1 MNNFKNKKVV
11 IMGLGAYKNGSGV
24 SAAIFL
30 ARLGADV
37 LVTDLRKKDELKEQL
52 KKLEKYKNI
61 KYILG
66 EHREKDFK
74 NTNLIIKNPAVPKD
88 SKFLKIARKNKIRI
102 HNDWTIF
109 MEEKENEIIA
119 VTGTRG
125 KSTTVTLIDEFL
137 KIKYKTHLCGN
148 IGVSPLAIFSKI
160 KKDDI
165 VVAEL
170 SSWLLGD
177 FKNIKKSP
185 HISIVTNL
193 MPDHLNKYK
202 NLKEYYND
210 KKNIFKFQKK
220 EDILILNK
228 DYKETREL
236 SGEAKGAVFW
246 FSEKKLLKREN
257 GVFLKGEDI
266 YFQIDG
272 KARKVASIKNRKI
285 QGEHNKQNIL
295 AACAAAI
302 LKDVKK
308 SEIQNIINNFSGV
321 SDRLEFLR
329 ELNGVKFYNDT
340 TATSPD
346 AAIVALKTLG
356 SEKKNIILLAGG
368 SDKKLD
374 YKDFAKMV
382 KKYTKGIILFSGD
395 ATEKIKKE
403 LEKVKYKNILAEVKD
418 MKDAVKTAQ
427 KYIQK
432 GDIVLLSPAAASFG
446 LFKNEFDRGES
457 FCDVVTKLKR

>member
-24 SAAIFL
+24 SAAVFL
-30 ARLGADV
+30 ARLGADI

-52 KKLEKYKNI
+52 KKLEKYENI
-61 KYILG
+61 KYRLG
-66 EHREKDFK
+66 GHKEKDFK
-74 NTNLIIKNPAVPKD
+74 NVDIIVKNPAVPKD
-88 SKFLKIARKNKIRI
+88 SKFLKIAREDKAII

-109 MEEKENEIIA
+109 MGEKKNEIIA

-125 KSTTVTLIDEFL
+125 KSTTATLIDKFL
-137 KIKYKTHLCGN
+137 RVKYRTHLCGN

-160 KKDDI
+160 KKGDI

-177 FKNIKKSP
+177 FKNTKKSP
-185 HISIVTNL
+185 YIAIVTNL

-228 DYKETREL
+228 DNKETRKL

-246 FSEKKLLKREN
+246 FSEKKLFKREK

-272 KARKVASIKNRKI
+272 KVRKIASIKNRKI

-295 AACAAAI
+295 AACAVAI
-302 LKDVKK
+302 LKGVKK
-308 SEIQNIINNFSGV
+308 SEIQAVINNFSGV

-346 AAIVALKTLG
+346 AAVAALKTLG

-374 YKDFAKMV
+374 YKEFAKMV
-382 KKYTKGIILFSGD
+382 KKYSKGIILFSGN

-403 LEKVKYKNILAEVKD
+403 LEKVKYKSILAEVKD
-418 MKDAVKTAQ
+418 MKDAVKSAQ
-427 KYIQK
+427 NFVQK

-457 FCDVVTKLKR
+457 FCNVVAKLKR

>member
-11 IMGLGAYKNGSGV
+11 IMGLGAYESGSGI

-30 ARLGADV
+30 ARCGANI
-37 LVTDLRKKDELKEQL
+37 LVTDLRKKDELKKQL
-52 KKLEKYKNI
+52 EKLEKFENI

-74 NTNLIIKNPAVPKD
+74 NTDFIIKNPAVPKD

-125 KSTTVTLIDEFL
+125 KSTTVTIIDEFL
-137 KIKYKTHLCGN
+137 KTRYKTHLCGN

-170 SSWLLGD
+170 SSWILAD
-177 FKNIKKSP
+177 FKSVKKSP
-185 HISIVTNL
+185 HIAVVTNL

-202 NLKEYYND
+202 SLKDYYDD

-228 DYKETREL
+228 DEKETKKL
-236 SGEAKGAVFW
+236 AKITKSKLFW
-246 FSEKKLLKREN
+246 FSEKKLLKKEN
-257 GVFLKGEDI
+257 GAFLEGDDI
-266 YFQIDG
+266 YFQINRNLKKIAD
-272 KARKVASIKNRKI
+272 IKNRKI

-295 AACAAAI
+295 AACTVAI
-302 LKDVKK
+302 LKGVKK

-374 YKDFAKMV
+374 YKNFVKEV
-382 KKYTKGIILFSGD
+382 KKNTKGVILFSGD

-403 LEKVKYKNILAEVKD
+403 FKKIKYENILGEVSN
-418 MKDAVKTAQ
+418 MKDALRIAIENTKN
-427 KYIQK
+427 K
-432 GDIVLLSPAAASFG
+432 DIVLLSPGAASFG
-446 LFKNEFDRGES
+446 VFKNEFDRGEQ
-457 FCDVVTKLKR
+457 FCDFVSKIKG